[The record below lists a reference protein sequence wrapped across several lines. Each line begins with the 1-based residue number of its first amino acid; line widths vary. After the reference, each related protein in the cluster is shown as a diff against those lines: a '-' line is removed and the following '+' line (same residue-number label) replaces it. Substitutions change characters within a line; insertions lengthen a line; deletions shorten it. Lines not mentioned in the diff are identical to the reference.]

1 MKTRKALDDLN
12 RALRELH
19 QALVKVA
26 RHEYEKKNGGGQVD
40 PGQLL
45 QLLTR
50 HPQFDWLH
58 QLSEFMVDID
68 EILDNEM
75 VSKADMRTIFAQAKS
90 MLSQSVTEPSDF
102 FPRTTS
108 RRCTAILR
116 SSWHMRTFAGFSHP
130 ASLIFS
136 PRLRHTPG
144 VLE

>member
-1 MKTRKALDDLN
+1 MN
-12 RALRELH
+12 RSLRELH
-19 QALVKVA
+19 KELVKVA
-26 RHEYEKKNGGGQVD
+26 RHEYEKKNGGQVD

-68 EILDNEM
+68 EILDNEI
-75 VSKADMRTIFAQAKS
+75 VSQADIRSIFAQAKS
-90 MLSQSVTEPSDF
+90 MLSQSVTEPCDF

-116 SSWHMRTFAGFSHP
+116 SSWHMRTFAGFSNP

-136 PRLRHTPG
+136 FRLRQASG

>member
-26 RHEYEKKNGGGQVD
+26 RHEYEKEWGQVD

-102 FPRTTS
+102 STHYFEAMHGDPAIVMAHANVRRVLAS
-108 RRCTAILR
+108 R
-116 SSWHMRTFAGFSHP
+116 
-130 ASLIFS
+130 
-136 PRLRHTPG
+136 
-144 VLE
+144 